1 MAQEMPKRMFSASDD
16 ALLSRAVNM
25 QQAAV
30 TYQTQLA
37 DYGFTAAM
45 ITALDTAIEE
55 AIVFPTDEIKLLE
68 ITEATQLADAK
79 EEELREAIRA
89 IVTRA
94 ILVWG
99 EKSVRVAQFRAETLS
114 KQTREILRGT
124 AGRVVDMAN
133 RI

>member
-68 ITEATQLADAK
+68 IEATQLADAK
-79 EEELREAIRA
+79 EEALREAIRA

-99 EKSVRVAQFRAETLS
+99 EKSV
-114 KQTREILRGT
+114 K
-124 AGRVVDMAN
+124 
-133 RI
+133 